1 MSNRDNAPLLGES
14 TIVKRADAR
23 KSEAAKMVN
32 RVVAPVAP
40 SAAEVSKYDDKAQKW
55 GVEKSFEQTI
65 RYAGTGIAAERALTI
80 PELFRATCRRH
91 ASNMAL
97 SVERGDLS
105 DPAAFPAENWTSW
118 TYADYLNDVE
128 CAAAGFLSFGCPTFA
143 SVAIWG
149 FNAPE
154 WHMACVAGVMISC
167 PPAGIYPTD
176 TPEQVQFKIDHSNS
190 AVAVIEDQ
198 GKLNKLK
205 KLIDKLPDLKAIV
218 VWGAKPDVSS
228 IPRAKGGAVPVCTWA
243 ELLALGKT
251 ELEKGGKAEL
261 ARRESQAKPGQCSV
275 LIYTSGTTGNPKAV
289 MISHDSLFFLT
300 NSVMG
305 LNPNLGNDGT
315 QERVL
320 SYLPLSHVAG
330 MLLDIWL
337 PIILGA
343 SYNGYGTVYFAR
355 VNDLK
360 DGTIG
365 KRLTYVKPTFFLGVP
380 RVWEKIA
387 EKMQAVGKSTTGVK
401 KMIATWAKGRA
412 LKRSV
417 RMQLAQDPD
426 NAGESVKTPFMM
438 GVADL
443 LLNKIKMAL
452 GLEHCKLAITGAAP
466 ITVETLEYFGSL
478 GICINEVYGMS
489 ESTGATTWSTPFTH
503 SWGSCGF
510 PINGVEVKCFK
521 VDEKDINKKSECPR
535 AENPKAAI
543 DAEQGELCFRG
554 RHVMNGYLANPK
566 FGNDHVA
573 EIKKKTA
580 ESIDADGWLHSG
592 DMGCIDKY
600 GMVRITGRYKEL
612 IIGAGGENIAPV
624 PIEDHIKKVCPAI
637 SNVMM
642 VGDKKKFNT
651 CLVTLKAKGAT
662 GEKAGSDDLDG
673 PALDVNPDVKT
684 ISAAQKDPA
693 WLKYVEEAI
702 RQTNNSPACPS
713 NAAKIQ
719 KFKILS
725 RDFSVENDELTP
737 TLKLKRSVACKIHAE
752 VIDEMYKE

>member
-1 MSNRDNAPLLGES
+1 MSEPQNTPLLSES
-14 TIVKRADAR
+14 VIVKRATKRTEISA
-23 KSEAAKMVN
+23 KVTGKVVPPVAAKAN
-32 RVVAPVAP
+32 
-40 SAAEVSKYDDKAQKW
+40 ELSKYADNAPRW
-55 GVEKSFEQTI
+55 GVDKSFVQTI
-65 RYAGTGIAAERALTI
+65 RYADSGIAAEKSVTI
-80 PELFRATCRRH
+80 QEMFRATCKRH
-91 ASNMAL
+91 SDKMAL

-105 DPAAFPAENWTSW
+105 DPAAFAPEKWTNWTY
-118 TYADYLNDVE
+118 TDYLNDVE
-128 CAAAGFLSFGCPTFA
+128 AAAAGFISFGCETYS

-154 WHMACVAGVMISC
+154 WHMACVAGVMINC

-176 TPEQVQFKIDHSNS
+176 TPDQVQYKIDHSNS
-190 AVAVIEDQ
+190 SVAVIEDM
-198 GKLNKLK
+198 GKLGKLK

-218 VWGAKPDVSS
+218 VYGASPTEKS
-228 IPRAKGGAVPVCTWA
+228 ITRTKGAAVPVMSWA
-243 ELLALGKT
+243 DLIEKGKA
-251 ELEKGGKAEL
+251 ELEKGARAEL
-261 ARRESQAKPGQCSV
+261 ARREAQTKVGQCAV

-289 MISHDSLFFLT
+289 MISHDNLYYLC

-305 LNPNLGNDGT
+305 LNPSLGNDGT

-330 MLLDIWL
+330 MVLDIWL
-337 PIILGA
+337 AIILGCNF
-343 SYNGYGTVYFAR
+343 NGYGTVYFAR
-355 VNDLK
+355 TNDLK

-387 EKMQAVGKSTTGVK
+387 EKMQAVGRNTKGLK
-401 KMIATWAKGRA
+401 KMIVTWAKGRA
-412 LKRSV
+412 LKRAS
-417 RMQLAQDPD
+417 RMQLTEDTAET
-426 NAGESVKTPFMM
+426 AVTTPSFMFM
-438 GVADL
+438 ADI
-443 LLNKIKMAL
+443 LLNKIKAAL
-452 GLEHCKLAITGAAP
+452 GLENCKLAITGAAP

-478 GICINEVYGMS
+478 GICINECYGMS

-510 PINGVEVKCFK
+510 AVSGAEVKCFK
-521 VDEKDINKKSECPR
+521 VSDKNPRDKTECPR
-535 AENPKAAI
+535 AQDPKNAT

-554 RHVMNGYLANPK
+554 RHIMNGYLANAK
-566 FGNDHVA
+566 FGNEHVN

-580 ESIDADGWLHSG
+580 EAIDEDGWLHSG
-592 DMGCIDKY
+592 DMGCIDKH

-624 PIEDHIKKVCPAI
+624 PIEDHIKKLCPAI

-642 VGDKKKFNT
+642 VGDKRKFNT
-651 CLVTLKAKGAT
+651 CLVTLKAKGAN
-662 GEKAGSDDLDG
+662 GEKPGTDELDG

-684 ISAAQKDPA
+684 ISAAQTDPA
-693 WLKYVEEAI
+693 WLKYVEDAI
-702 RQTNNSPACPS
+702 RQTNLSAACPS

-737 TLKLKRSVACKIHAE
+737 TLKLKRSVACKIHLP
-752 VIDEMYKE
+752 VIEEMYKE